1 MRTGPQTL
9 RLQLLIQDL
18 LAGSA
23 PVWKRVA
30 ADLSK
35 ATRQRR
41 SVNLYKINSV
51 AREGEIIV
59 VPGKVL
65 SVGNLDKKVT
75 VAAYKFSSEAKAKI
89 AANGTVMSIED
100 LLKTNPEGKG
110 VRIVG

>member
-9 RLQLLIQDL
+9 RLQLLIQSL
-18 LAGSA
+18 LAGKA

-30 ADLSK
+30 TDLTRS
-35 ATRQRR
+35 TRQRR
-41 SVNLYKINSV
+41 TVNLYTINRV
-51 AREGEIIV
+51 ARDGETIV

-75 VAAYKFSSEAKAKI
+75 IAAYQFSSEAKAKI
-89 AANGTVMSIED
+89 TANGTVMSIED